1 MSSNGHTS
9 SPIKIPL
16 EYMPDPEE
24 FLSIKELKQL
34 VHMLDQSDVTVLEVK
49 SFGKQGRLVLRK
61 ANDAIQITTQSTGI
75 GASTEESDA
84 LYVITAPLVGIFH
97 HWSISKERPLV
108 AVGDKIKEGQHVGMI
123 EVLHI
128 PSEVESPV
136 AGRVVEFLVE
146 DGQPVEYGQALIII
160 DQRQDTVVIKEL

>member
-1 MSSNGHTS
+1 MSSSNGHA
-9 SPIKIPL
+9 SPPNTIPL
-16 EYMPDPEE
+16 EYKHSPEE
-24 FLSIKELKQL
+24 FLSIDDLKRLIQ
-34 VHMLDQSDVTVLEVK
+34 MLDQSDVTELEVK
-49 SFGKQGRLVLRK
+49 SLGKHGHLVLRK
-61 ANDAIQITTQSTGI
+61 ANNTIQATMQS
-75 GASTEESDA
+75 ASTETPPIENDE
-84 LYVITAPLVGIFH
+84 LYIITASLVGIFH

-108 AVGDKIKEGQHVGMI
+108 AVGDRVKEGQHVGMI

-160 DQRQDTVVIKEL
+160 DQQ